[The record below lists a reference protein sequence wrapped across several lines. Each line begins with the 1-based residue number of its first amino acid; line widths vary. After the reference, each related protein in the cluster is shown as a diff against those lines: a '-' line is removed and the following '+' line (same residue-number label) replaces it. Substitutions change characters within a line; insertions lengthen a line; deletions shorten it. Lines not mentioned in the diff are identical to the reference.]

1 MIDRYSLSPMKEL
14 WSQEN
19 KYQKWLEVELAAL
32 EAWSEIGVVP
42 AEAVKNIKSK
52 CSFDLK
58 RIVEIEQVVD
68 HDVIAFVTCVAESVG
83 DWGRYIHYGLTSYDV
98 VDTALSLLMQ
108 EAADYLIGEAK
119 ELFNLLKER
128 SFEFQDTLMPGR
140 THGVHAEPITFGLKL
155 ALWSFEMKRNVKR
168 LERAKETISYG
179 KLSGAVGTYAAI
191 PPRVESY
198 VCEKLGLKP
207 APASSQVLQR
217 DRHADYLAQLTLV
230 GCSIEKFAQEIR
242 HLQRTEVLEVEE
254 PFRKGQKGSSAMPH
268 KKNPVLCERLC
279 GLSRVLR
286 GNLQAALE
294 NVALWHERDMSHS
307 SVERIIIPD
316 STTLLFYLL
325 QKFSEVIKEMK
336 VNEAKMKSNL
346 ELTKG
351 LLFSQQVLLAL
362 VEKGLSREQAYQLVQ
377 QNAMKTWEGE
387 ESFQHYLSQDEEVSS
402 LISPAEME
410 KIFDYQ
416 NFLQNLKVVFERL
429 QETTV

>member
-168 LERAKETISYG
+168 VERAKETISYG